1 MIQILTS
8 LIEITAVDRRLNKLN
23 SETYNLYLHN
33 GFKALMDWFIYKF
46 VKQERN
52 TYFDPVSFNKNS
64 LVLPPFSTK
73 FKFFILNIKIH
84 FSSIPKYTKIL
95 DKDKPSEQENP
106 SFPQNKID
114 STKKNWVINFRMSS
128 DVIQKDFVYWYV
140 TKKANLSHYIP
151 FNIIQKMWIN
161 AFNMLENK
169 ENSFNIHHKSIHSF
183 YPIQTILPVKLL
195 PLQLI

>member
-1 MIQILTS
+1 MWKRNQIQFLWT
-8 LIEITAVDRRLNKLN
+8 
-23 SETYNLYLHN
+23 
-33 GFKALMDWFIYKF
+33 
-46 VKQERN
+46 
-52 TYFDPVSFNKNS
+52 KNS
-64 LVLPPFSTK
+64 LVLPPSSTK
-73 FKFFILNIKIH
+73 FKFFIPIIKMR
-84 FSSIPKYTKIL
+84 FASIPKYSEIL
-95 DKDKPSEQENP
+95 YKDKPSEQQNP

-114 STKKNWVINFRMSS
+114 STKKKLGNKFPHVFRCNSKRFR
-128 DVIQKDFVYWYV
+128 ILICYE
-140 TKKANLSHYIP
+140 KANLSHYIP